1 MANARTGN
9 TYYVDT
15 AYTATVATLPELAIP
30 NLKVYYIIC
39 ANNGGGAGQILVT
52 DGGTTKFHIHLD
64 TGSRTQVIDLESYPA
79 IFNTSIRVT
88 TLTNTVVTFVFEE
101 VRR

>member
-30 NLKVYYIIC
+30 NLRVYYILI
-39 ANNGGGAGQILVT
+39 ASNGGGAGEFEVT
-52 DGGTTKFHIHLD
+52 DSGTVKFHMHLP
-64 TGSRTQVIDLESYPA
+64 TSAQTQVIDLSEYPA

-88 TLTNTVVTFVFEE
+88 TLSNVVATFLFEE

>member
-30 NLKVYYIIC
+30 NLRVYYIVVTST
-39 ANNGGGAGQILVT
+39 GGAGTCVVT
-52 DGGTTKFHIHLD
+52 DSGTSKFDMRVD
-64 TGSRTQVIDLESYPA
+64 TANRTSIIDLESYPA

-88 TLTNTVVTFVFEE
+88 TLTNCVVTFVFEE

>member
-1 MANARTGN
+1 MANARSGT

-30 NLKVYYIIC
+30 NLRVYYIVVTST
-39 ANNGGGAGQILVT
+39 AGAGTCTIT
-52 DGGTTKFHIHLD
+52 DSGVSKFDMRVD
-64 TGSRTQVIDLESYPA
+64 TSNRTSIIDLEQYPA

-88 TLTNTVVTFVFEE
+88 SLSNCVVTFVFEE